1 MRQLFLFFLLLSG
14 GVVHAQEIPI
24 IQKEDLKQWL
34 EADNDTLY
42 VLNFWATWCG
52 PCVAE
57 LPAFEKIHERYA
69 DQKVK
74 VILINTDFRR
84 NLDTQVKRFVRPKK
98 LQSQVV
104 FINEPNP
111 NDWINWIDPNW
122 TGAIPATLIISKRNE
137 QRFFIEKAMTFNQ
150 LEEKIRS
157 FFP

>member
-1 MRQLFLFFLLLSG
+1 MQRYSLFLILFSALSIS
-14 GVVHAQEIPI
+14 AQEITT

-74 VILINTDFRR
+74 VILISTDFRR
-84 NLDTQVKRFVRPKK
+84 NLDTQVKRFVRRKK
-98 LQSQVV
+98 LQSQVM
-104 FINEPNP
+104 FMDEPNP
-111 NDWINWIDPNW
+111 NDWINWIDSAW
-122 TGAIPATLIISKRNE
+122 TGAIPATLIISKRNGH
-137 QRFFIEKAMTFNQ
+137 RFFIEKAMTYNQ
-150 LEEKIRS
+150 LEEKIRA
-157 FFP
+157 FLP

>member
-1 MRQLFLFFLLLSG
+1 MRHFFLFFLLILTLSLS
-14 GVVHAQEIPI
+14 AQEIPI
-24 IQKEDLKQWL
+24 IQKEDFKQWL

-74 VILINTDFRR
+74 VILISTDFRR
-84 NLDTQVKRFVRPKK
+84 NLDTQVKRFVRRKK
-98 LQSQVV
+98 LQSQVM

-111 NDWINWIDPNW
+111 NDWINWIDPDW
-122 TGAIPATLIISKRNE
+122 TGAIPATLIISKRNGH
-137 QRFFIEKAMTFNQ
+137 RFFIEKAMTFNQ
-150 LEEKIRS
+150 LEEKIS
-157 FFP
+157 TFLP